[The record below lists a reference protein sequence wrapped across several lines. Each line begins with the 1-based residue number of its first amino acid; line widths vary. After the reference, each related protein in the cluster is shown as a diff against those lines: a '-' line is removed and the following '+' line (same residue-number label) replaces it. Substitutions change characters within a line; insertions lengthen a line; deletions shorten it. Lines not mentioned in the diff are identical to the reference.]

1 MTGRYYRFAGVEL
14 CICGSKDRLYADERR
29 LAPFRVE
36 GAEDPHCFTLEV
48 REALDAPVGEQ
59 VHSRPDLCVYAPNGA
74 RIRYV
79 DTKQGDW
86 QQAVMRCQHR
96 GRTHQVQVRASAIS
110 ERISA
115 RLVLNALDAPRLVA
129 QESGFILHAA
139 YILWKGKAVLFT
151 APSGTGKTTQAQ
163 LWNACRDAQIVNG
176 DRAAVRIVDG
186 KAVACGIP
194 FAGSSQYCEN
204 VTAPLAAIVYL
215 EQASHNRIVPLQ
227 GFGAFRSVWEGC
239 SLSRWDAGQV
249 RLVSETVQKV
259 LEQVP
264 VYRLECTKDDGAVT
278 ALEEVL

>member
-1 MTGRYYRFAGVEL
+1 MTQRYYRFAGVEL
-14 CICGSKDRLYADERR
+14 CICGSKDQLYTEERR

-36 GAEDPHCFTLEV
+36 RVENPHRVTLEV
-48 REALDAPVGEQ
+48 RESLDAPVGEQ
-59 VHSRPDLCVYAPNGA
+59 VHSRPDLCVYAPDGA
-74 RIRYV
+74 LIRYV

-86 QQAVMRCQHR
+86 QQAVLRCAHI

-115 RLVLNALDAPRLVA
+115 RLVLNALEAPRLVA
-129 QESGFILHAA
+129 QENGFLLHAS
-139 YILWKGKAVLFT
+139 YVLWNGKAILFT

-163 LWNACRDAQIVNG
+163 LWNAHRDAQIVNG
-176 DRAAVRIVDG
+176 DRAAVRIENG

-194 FAGSSQYCEN
+194 FAGSSQYCRN

-215 EQASHNRIVPLQ
+215 EQAPQNRITPLR
-227 GFGAFRSVWEGC
+227 GFKAFRSVWEGC

-249 RLVSETVQKV
+249 HLVSETVEKV
-259 LEQVP
+259 LQQVP
-264 VYRLECTKDDGAVT
+264 VYRLDCTKDQGAIS